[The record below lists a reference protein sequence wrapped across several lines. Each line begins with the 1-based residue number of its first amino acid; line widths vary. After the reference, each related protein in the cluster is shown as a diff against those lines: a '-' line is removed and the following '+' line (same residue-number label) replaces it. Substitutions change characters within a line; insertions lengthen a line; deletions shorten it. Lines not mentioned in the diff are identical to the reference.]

1 MKAVV
6 ADYRY
11 RCHGLR
17 IECANGLVVRLTDY
31 PRDLVMSGQT
41 YRADN
46 GYQFTGSQ
54 SGTNLSPAVMDLEG
68 VVSLAGIARDAIASG
83 VFDGARLYCFATS
96 WRAPVED
103 EEPIGAAI
111 LGKATLMDDRYRI
124 EMMALIDALGQS
136 VGRTYAPA
144 CDKIFGGQEYAGC
157 GVDLAAVTVTG
168 TLTAVTSPYIVR
180 DAARAEPADWFGAGT
195 IRYTSGPNVGLAPL
209 EIKRFDADGTIETFE
224 PAYYPPTTG
233 DAYELV
239 PGCRKRLEED
249 CKTKWNN
256 VLNFGGFPFVPTGST
271 YGQIG
276 TK

>member
-54 SGTNLSPAVMDLEG
+54 SGTTMSPAVMDLEG
-68 VVSLAGIARDAIASG
+68 VVSLAGIARAAVASG
-83 VFDGARLYCFATS
+83 VFDGARMYCFATS

-111 LGKATLMDDRYRI
+111 LGKATLRDDRYRI

-144 CDKIFGGQEYAGC
+144 CDKVFGGQEYAGC
-157 GVDLAAVTVTG
+157 KVDLAPITVTG
-168 TLTAVTSPYIVR
+168 SISSVTNNFTFR
-180 DAARAEPADWFGAGT
+180 DDTRAESADYFGAGI
-195 IRYTSGPNVGLAPL
+195 IRFTSGPNAGLPQK
-209 EIKRFDADGTIETFE
+209 EIKRHDADGTVEIFE
-224 PAYYPPTTG
+224 PFHYAISVG
-233 DAYELV
+233 DEYEMV
-239 PGCRKRLEED
+239 PGCRKRLED
-249 CKTKWNN
+249 CRDKWANI
-256 VLNFGGFPFVPTGST
+256 LNFGGYSFVPVGSK
-271 YGQIG
+271 YQEIG